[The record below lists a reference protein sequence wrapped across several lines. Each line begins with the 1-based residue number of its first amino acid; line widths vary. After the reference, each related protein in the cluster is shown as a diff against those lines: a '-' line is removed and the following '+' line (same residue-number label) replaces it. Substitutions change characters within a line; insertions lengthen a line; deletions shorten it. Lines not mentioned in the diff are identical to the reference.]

1 MRKQYEQQCVF
12 SSYVLIMKFF
22 WPFLLLLVIA
32 ANAGA
37 QPALGR
43 VTASAQAALEQRRA
57 ELRSLLKATRM
68 GEAQVDVQDSGPTNR
83 HLSMQERADLREQL
97 RQQRRDGKAE

>member
-1 MRKQYEQQCVF
+1 MQKQYHFRRVF

-22 WPFLLLLVIA
+22 QPFLLLFVTAL
-32 ANAGA
+32 NAGA

-43 VTASAQAALEQRRA
+43 DTASAQVALEQRRT
-57 ELRSLLKATRM
+57 ELRSLLKAARM
-68 GEAQVDVQDSGPTNR
+68 GEAQLDVPDSGPASR